1 MRITDDST
9 GVKAGLAVST
19 EVPEDAPRESLSSSP
34 PRSSGGS
41 QALFQNL
48 AGVERDCGPTAAS
61 VCIGGIG
68 AACFDLLALGPQSRS
83 LADAG
88 F

>member
-1 MRITDDST
+1 VVREQSIRLRD
-9 GVKAGLAVST
+9 VVGL
-19 EVPEDAPRESLSSSP
+19 L
-34 PRSSGGS
+34 
-41 QALFQNL
+41 QALSQNR